1 MRQDDRV
8 PFERLRLLRCRPTT
22 LAVLLCLQCVFS
34 GCGRGGDEGSRSATA
49 GNVASDHDHDDDHHH
64 HHSRPVHKPDDFQEL
79 PEELRRRLTADE
91 SGRVSP
97 GRRRLRQLVDIVG
110 WIPELAADSEL
121 RRAGFEQAV
130 AQQPRL
136 QRVLDAIAAGRS
148 PDMAEWHAAVS
159 QLQQLADSLE
169 MESGDEQRS
178 GSAE

>member
-8 PFERLRLLRCRPTT
+8 PFERFRLLRCRPTT
-22 LAVLLCLQCVFS
+22 LAVLLCLQCVLS
-34 GCGRGGDEGSRSATA
+34 GCGRGGDEGSRSAAA
-49 GNVASDHDHDDDHHH
+49 GNAASDHDHHHH

-79 PEELRRRLTADE
+79 PEELRRRLIADE

-148 PDMAEWHAAVS
+148 PDMAEWHAAVA
-159 QLQQLADSLE
+159 QLQQLADSLG
-169 MESGDEQRS
+169 MESGDGQRS